1 MTWRMRKAVQLAL
14 LVMAVAACA
23 AARDP
28 LEELKAQ
35 ADKEQQ
41 AKLYA
46 EVVRRDV
53 EVADQH
59 FTSGDVD
66 KAQSVIAEI
75 VDYTA
80 KCLAAAHKNPK
91 KLKETE
97 QELHKASTR
106 LEAVRR
112 SLAFDDRPP
121 VKAAVDKIES
131 ARTELL
137 DLMFHPEKYKTEEKK
152 P

>member
-1 MTWRMRKAVQLAL
+1 MRKAVQVVL
-14 LVMAVAACA
+14 LVAAVAACA
-23 AARDP
+23 VARDD
-28 LEELKAQ
+28 LEVLKSQ

-46 EVVRRDV
+46 EVIRRDI
-53 EVADQH
+53 EVADQY
-59 FTSGDVD
+59 FTAGDVD
-66 KAQSVIAEI
+66 KAQGVIAEI

-80 KCLAAAHKNPK
+80 KCLSAAHKNPK
-91 KLKETE
+91 KLKDTE
-97 QELHKASTR
+97 QELQKAGLR

-121 VKAAVDKIES
+121 VKNAVDKIQD
-131 ARTELL
+131 ARTQLL
-137 DLMFHPEKYKTEEKK
+137 DLMFHPEKYKNEEKK